1 MSALLY
7 PTSLDIE
14 IDICSDIAPVT
25 PDPQSTTVADLIL
38 KALDSLT
45 ASERRQVLSALIRS
59 GLSPAPASHPV
70 RLTMP
75 PLSAAEAFSSPGAR
89 VSASGP
95 PAVLPVRLPQ
105 DQLEQLRTW
114 CADHGFS
121 MAVVIRG
128 LDELFLES
136 QRPPS

>member
-1 MSALLY
+1 LISE
-7 PTSLDIE
+7 PISGQI
-14 IDICSDIAPVT
+14 SHPVT
-25 PDPQSTTVADLIL
+25 ADPRNTAAELIL

-45 ASERRQVLSALIRS
+45 ASERRQVLSAVIQS

-70 RLTMP
+70 WAPIP
-75 PLSAAEAFSSPGAR
+75 PSSAAEGFFSPGAR

-128 LDELFLES
+128 LVERFLES
-136 QRPPS
+136 QRSPS

>member
-1 MSALLY
+1 LLY
-7 PTSLDIE
+7 PTSLDIR

-25 PDPQSTTVADLIL
+25 PDPQSNTVADLIL

-59 GLSPAPASHPV
+59 GLSAAPASHPV
-70 RLTMP
+70 RPTMP
-75 PLSAAEAFSSPGAR
+75 PLSAAEGFSSPGAR

-128 LDELFLES
+128 LVERFLES
-136 QRPPS
+136 QRLPS